1 MSERLR
7 VLQIEDLESDAA
19 LLVRLLEKSGYE
31 VDAER
36 VEDAEE
42 MRAALSGRTW
52 DVIIAD
58 FKLPRFDAPAALRI
72 LHETGEDIPF
82 IIVSGSIGEGLAVQ
96 LMKSGAHD
104 YVMKDNPARLPPVV
118 EREVREARAR
128 RERRR
133 AEERLALAISA
144 TQLGTF
150 DFYPQTGELIWSD
163 EVKRQFGVKRDA
175 EITYR
180 IFLQGLHADDRERV
194 ERLIQSA
201 LHPESGGQFAAEYR
215 IVGIEDGVTR
225 SLSSMGQ
232 VFFDSQGRAARFIG
246 VTLDVTEHKGLE
258 DQFRQAQKLE
268 SIGRLAGGVAHDF
281 NNLLTV
287 ISGYAQ
293 MVADELAAQHPLR
306 EPIREICRAAEHA
319 TALTRQLLTFSRRQ
333 VSEPKNIVL
342 NDLVRDIEKMLRRLI
357 GVNIDLVL
365 ETDPAAGALRADPGH
380 IEQVIMNL
388 VVNAKDAMPEG
399 GKLLIQTARQAV
411 DERFA
416 DLHLAVEPGDYVMLA
431 VSDTGIGM
439 SPEVKAHIFEPFF
452 TTKEQG
458 KGTGLGLSTVYGIV
472 KQSEGA
478 VWVYS
483 EPGQGT
489 TFKMLFPVCEA
500 AATAAPVEAPAAVAN
515 GSGTVLLAEDEPGV
529 RDFIKRALTK
539 SGYTV
544 LTAPN
549 GREALALLRQHSG
562 KVHLLLADVSMP
574 EMGGVELAHNFAA
587 EYPGVP
593 ILLMSGYAEGLWDR
607 DDLPAGYLQKPFTSA
622 TLLAGVRG
630 VMQA

>member
-1 MSERLR
+1 
-7 VLQIEDLESDAA
+7 
-19 LLVRLLEKSGYE
+19 
-31 VDAER
+31 
-36 VEDAEE
+36 
-42 MRAALSGRTW
+42 
-52 DVIIAD
+52 
-58 FKLPRFDAPAALRI
+58 
-72 LHETGEDIPF
+72 
-82 IIVSGSIGEGLAVQ
+82 
-96 LMKSGAHD
+96 
-104 YVMKDNPARLPPVV
+104 
-118 EREVREARAR
+118 
-128 RERRR
+128 
-133 AEERLALAISA
+133 
-144 TQLGTF
+144 
-150 DFYPQTGELIWSD
+150 
-163 EVKRQFGVKRDA
+163 
-175 EITYR
+175 
-180 IFLQGLHADDRERV
+180 
-194 ERLIQSA
+194 
-201 LHPESGGQFAAEYR
+201 
-215 IVGIEDGVTR
+215 
-225 SLSSMGQ
+225 
-232 VFFDSQGRAARFIG
+232 
-246 VTLDVTEHKGLE
+246 
-258 DQFRQAQKLE
+258 
-268 SIGRLAGGVAHDF
+268 
-281 NNLLTV
+281 
-287 ISGYAQ
+287 
-293 MVADELAAQHPLR
+293 
-306 EPIREICRAAEHA
+306 
-319 TALTRQLLTFSRRQ
+319 
-333 VSEPKNIVL
+333 
-342 NDLVRDIEKMLRRLI
+342 
-357 GVNIDLVL
+357 
-365 ETDPAAGALRADPGH
+365 
-380 IEQVIMNL
+380 MNL